1 MTTSIENNQPFTA
14 STDSANEY
22 FDLHTTGV
30 GYVNR
35 IREVE
40 VKKGNNFMACTI
52 AALRGSKSAVEYSYF
67 DCRVS
72 GTEASKLIKRLDKA
86 CKDNKQ
92 ILIGFKIGDQYSESF
107 VYKSGQKK
115 GETGISTKAHL
126 LYIGWVKVE
135 GDTVYT
141 APKKEK
147 TEERSTENSSVAT
160 THEKNESEAA
170 VTA

>member
-1 MTTSIENNQPFTA
+1 MTNSIENNQPSTT

-35 IREVE
+35 IREAE

-72 GTEASKLIKRLDKA
+72 GAEASKVIRSLLNASKE
-86 CKDNKQ
+86 NKQ
-92 ILIGFKIGDQYSESF
+92 ILAGFKIGDLYPETF
-107 VYKSGQKK
+107 TYKSGKK
-115 GETGISTKAHL
+115 EGRTGVSLKAHL
-126 LYIGWVKVE
+126 LYLSWVKVD
-135 GDTVYT
+135 GDTFYT
-141 APKKEK
+141 APSKNGSAAQAEPEPEAKKEP
-147 TEERSTENSSVAT
+147 VT
-160 THEKNESEAA
+160 TAGSA
-170 VTA
+170 VG